1 MDDVILPDR
10 PPLYLMHL
18 GRKWDERRVRFL
30 VEFLQVWCDDEELE
44 NRAKKHIGAMNNLA
58 WFYFEQRTH
67 KNRALESAQ
76 QAYVRESNI
85 SNSHTYSMIL
95 LWDNNTEKA
104 YTTAQDFITDVESF
118 EKFPE
123 DVNLFLMLL
132 IAKKQYHLT
141 LKIFNE
147 NPHKLKDR
155 FKPIYYALMYFM
167 QDEYPNEYRKMGGE
181 LKQTVQEIIEKVHQ
195 LGKEYA

>member
-1 MDDVILPDR
+1 
-10 PPLYLMHL
+10 
-18 GRKWDERRVRFL
+18 
-30 VEFLQVWCDDEELE
+30 
-44 NRAKKHIGAMNNLA
+44 
-58 WFYFEQRTH
+58 
-67 KNRALESAQ
+67 
-76 QAYVRESNI
+76 
-85 SNSHTYSMIL
+85 MIL

-104 YTTAQDFITDVESF
+104 YAIAQDFITDVESF